1 MEVINTTEEKD
12 GSLSVQLNLTQEE
25 IELFVNIGIN
35 KVISDYIEKQ
45 N

>member
-25 IELFVNIGIN
+25 IEMFVNIGIN